1 VLARRPSVVLASA
14 GGFASAKRE
23 SEGKEKEERSSRKP
37 KEMRAFPEDMTTL
50 FRVLT
55 YSFRAENR
63 EAEDIRYPDYLDG
76 QVPFY

>member
-1 VLARRPSVVLASA
+1 
-14 GGFASAKRE
+14 
-23 SEGKEKEERSSRKP
+23 
-37 KEMRAFPEDMTTL
+37 MTTL

-63 EAEDIRYPDYLDG
+63 EAEDIRYPDYVDG